1 MGPPGSVRRA
11 APLCVWSLWMS
22 PPPVRPE
29 PHPPFVATGVRLVSK
44 SRPRLDE
51 VQVESFEVAGPAP
64 RPRTRTATRSV
75 SCGGTCEFTCWD
87 TCGRTCY
94 ETCRPRLCGM

>member
-1 MGPPGSVRRA
+1 M
-11 APLCVWSLWMS
+11 
-22 PPPVRPE
+22 
-29 PHPPFVATGVRLVSK
+29 SK
-44 SRPRLDE
+44 SRPTLGE
-51 VQVESFEVAGPAP
+51 VQVQSFEVDERAP
-64 RPRTRTATRSV
+64 RPRTRGATPAV